1 MDIRDTVSAELPAPR
16 DDEPAGLRQDILDE
30 LADHLACS
38 YNRELLCGAR
48 PVEARTRAIERFGDP
63 AAVACRLWLDAMK
76 GKIMARRMMIA
87 TCLVVTMAS
96 LSVAGVMWR
105 QTAQAQRDSARAVAE
120 AVRLM
125 ADQNQQAQAGQQ
137 ELLKQLREMSET
149 VRSTKSLEWNP
160 VTFKLVEET
169 ADGPPVAGAEITLTE
184 QQGGMGPGGGF
195 GGGGFGPTEV
205 ATRTTDRSGIADLG
219 VVRPGEYSFHITRS
233 WDQGSELTSGQFKIE
248 PGGRIDKQ
256 VVCPKVPLGRMPVR
270 VRLGWPADLA
280 KENLTLYASFALN
293 PIRRDELSWTISDRR
308 PSDRPLG
315 LGRRGM
321 RVATWQPATRTVLL
335 GPGTAMAQV
344 RPSSD
349 TPYLWTST
357 GVQSQ
362 GLRAEFSSRDLRQIK
377 EPSEAIEFEQGTYRL
392 CGLLVLRPWSTTD
405 VKADRRS
412 FEVVLTTDGVG
423 LWVWDHPPT
432 YEANDGPR
440 AKDAPSRKG
449 ARANGRGGRGQQ
461 GFFSLQQ
468 LGLHHLIVP
477 WESLLQGPESFE
489 AGPGRV
495 NEWTIPL
502 SDELLEAIRKRLKD
516 AANVEKAE

>member
-1 MDIRDTVSAELPAPR
+1 MDLRDTVSAELPAPR
-16 DDEPAGLRQDILDE
+16 DDEPASLRQDILDE

-38 YNRELLCGAR
+38 YNREVLRGAK
-48 PVEARTRAIERFGDP
+48 PVEARRRVIERFGDP

-76 GKIMARRMMIA
+76 GKIMARRILIA

-96 LSVAGVMWR
+96 LSAAGVMWR
-105 QTAQAQRDSARAVAE
+105 QTAQAQRESARAVAE

-125 ADQNQQAQAGQQ
+125 AEQNQNAQAGQQ
-137 ELLKQLREMSET
+137 EMLKQLREMSET

-160 VTFKLVEET
+160 VTFKLTEET
-169 ADGPPVAGAEITLTE
+169 ADGPSVAGAEVTLTE
-184 QQGGMGPGGGF
+184 QQAGGGPGGGF
-195 GGGGFGPTEV
+195 WPAEV

-219 VVRPGEYSFHITRS
+219 VVRPGDYTFHITRS
-233 WDQGSELTSGQFKIE
+233 WDQGSELAFGQLKIE
-248 PGGRIDKQ
+248 PGSRIDRQ
-256 VVCPKVPLGRMPVR
+256 VVCPKVPLGRVPVR

-293 PIRRDELSWTISDRR
+293 PIRRNELSWTISDQR
-308 PSDRPLG
+308 PSDRPPG
-315 LGRRGM
+315 PGRRGM
-321 RVATWQPATRTVLL
+321 PRVATWQPATRTVLL
-335 GPGTAMAQV
+335 GPATAMAQV

-349 TPYLWTST
+349 TPYVWTST
-357 GVQSQ
+357 GDQAR

-392 CGLLVLRPWSTTD
+392 SGLLVLRPWPATD

-412 FEVVLTTDGVG
+412 FEVVLTTDSVG
-423 LWVWDHPPT
+423 LWVWDHPPA

-440 AKDAPSRKG
+440 AKDAPARKG

-468 LGLHHLIVP
+468 LGLHNLIVP
-477 WESLLQGPESFE
+477 WESLLQGPERFE
-489 AGPGRV
+489 AGPGRL